1 MIGDRGEEVRVLVM
15 TIPKE
20 DGAAAVGRIGQGC
33 GKGADRTGRFESQLE
48 GSCRWAG

>member
-33 GKGADRTGRFESQLE
+33 GKGVGFSSWGFRIYGVRCT
-48 GSCRWAG
+48 